1 MHTFRWRDGATTD
14 LGSLVSGASSA
25 PNAINAHGVV
35 AGISEN
41 GAVDPTSD
49 FPPEFRAVVW
59 KHGQIIDL
67 GTLGGTFSYASDIND
82 RDQVVG
88 YSLNVTPEP
97 YLLTEC
103 GAGLLAPTQIRAFVW
118 EGNGLN
124 ELGTLGGPDSCAMY
138 INTHGQIAGNS
149 FTNSTPNPATGIPT
163 QDPFFW
169 KNGVMTDL
177 GGLGGTLGHVSAMND
192 HGQICGD
199 SNLAGDD
206 PDHQHGF
213 FWDRGTI
220 GPHPGLFLFGRQSIN
235 DRGDVVGGAFTATN
249 RSSRAISGGAAR

>member
-1 MHTFRWRDGATTD
+1 MTD
-14 LGSLVSGASSA
+14 LGSLVSGGSA

-67 GTLGGTFSYASDIND
+67 GTLGGTFSYANDIND

-97 YLLTEC
+97 YLLNEC
-103 GAGLLAPTQIRAFVW
+103 GVGLLAPTQIRAFVW

-138 INTHGQIAGNS
+138 INAHGQIAGNS

-163 QDPFFW
+163 QHPFFW

-199 SNLAGDD
+199 SNLAEDD
-206 PDHQHGF
+206 LNTSTGF
-213 FWDRGTI
+213 SGT
-220 GPHPGLFLFGRQSIN
+220 
-235 DRGDVVGGAFTATN
+235 GA
-249 RSSRAISGGAAR
+249 R